1 MLVITA
7 LMMTVLLGVSA
18 LVVDVGYGRVKERE
32 VANSADAAALGGAQD
47 LASNSAAGTANTVA
61 AAESIA
67 ALNLP
72 SGSFP
77 WNTCTDDAEALSSP
91 WPGASCISFDSSF
104 TYIRVHIPQQTFGTF
119 FGKALGVSTLSTTAT
134 ATARVVGA
142 GFASIE
148 PFAIYSG
155 FSGIEACLKQGP
167 SGHKTSILCSD
178 PETGNFNM
186 LDVRQYG
193 NETLGTPQ
201 RCGNLLDNK
210 RLIDNITIGADHMFS
225 TWPVGSAGVVDECSG
240 APNPNPNMLEVRTGN
255 DLSGFDSGMVHTSS
269 STGAVRRQPRGCDAG
284 AIRRPRS
291 PACSSTTSRCTS
303 SSRRARCP
311 TSPPAASGRRS
322 TPCSPRPARV
332 AAGRRGRGA
341 RHVLR
346 RLRRRTRARRRGL
359 HRRGVL
365 GRHRPLRAAT
375 TKARSTCTTS
385 SSPRASATCPSTRNR
400 PPSGSSSLVHIASF
414 RAVFIDMLE
423 AGCSATSCDVSFEP
437 GPWNISPF
445 GATNDT
451 AQSIT
456 AYVFTAS
463 MLPGR
468 LGSDPDAIGQ
478 NHYVQ
483 LVK

>member
-91 WPGASCISFDSSF
+91 WPRASCISFDSSF

-284 AIRRPRS
+284 AIRRPLAGVQLDNKPLYEFIPES
-291 PACSSTTSRCTS
+291 TLPDIPASCQRATFDALLASTR
-303 SSRRARCP
+303 SRRSRPSWA
-311 TSPPAASGRRS
+311 RRS
-322 TPCSPRPARV
+322 TRASTTTPP
-332 AAGRRGRGA
+332 
-341 RHVLR
+341 
-346 RLRRRTRARRRGL
+346 TRARRRGL

-385 SSPRASATCPSTRNR
+385 SSPRASATCPSTGDR

-437 GPWNISPF
+437 GP
-445 GATNDT
+445 
-451 AQSIT
+451 
-456 AYVFTAS
+456 
-463 MLPGR
+463 
-468 LGSDPDAIGQ
+468 
-478 NHYVQ
+478 
-483 LVK
+483 